1 MYYSLDT
8 AGYHSHLIG
17 HIYACAC
24 GTRVN
29 TKPTDLW
36 YAPISNEYNIILCMI
51 EVSDIVQSSQEY
63 GNAWKKMTWWDTLS
77 ISICFSISLTDFHR
91 LCTSTSERVWVRN
104 WHANSCRQS
113 TGHTP
118 TLTCRL
124 LRNLMIQV

>member
-36 YAPISNEYNIILCMI
+36 YAPISNEYNILCMI

-77 ISICFSISLTDFHR
+77 ISICYSISLTHFHR
-91 LCTSTSERVWVRN
+91 LLLTQREYEWEIDMPT
-104 WHANSCRQS
+104 HADKALA
-113 TGHTP
+113 
-118 TLTCRL
+118 TLPL
-124 LRNLMIQV
+124 LLVDCWGI